1 MKESNI
7 LYLPLLSVKAVLS
20 LIGHDEHLLKAA
32 WEKISPREGKICQT
46 CEGFPGWIYDSLVS
60 GTEVKG

>member
-7 LYLPLLSVKAVLS
+7 LYLPLLSVRTFLS

-32 WEKISPREGKICQT
+32 WEKISPKEGKIFQT
-46 CEGFPGWIYDSLVS
+46 CEGFPGWIYAILVS
-60 GTEVKG
+60 GTEVRG